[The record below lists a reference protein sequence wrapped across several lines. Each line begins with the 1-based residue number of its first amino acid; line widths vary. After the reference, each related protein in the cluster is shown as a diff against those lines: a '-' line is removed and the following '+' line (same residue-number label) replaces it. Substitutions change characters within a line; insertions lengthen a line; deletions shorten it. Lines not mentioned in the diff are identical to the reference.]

1 MNVEIG
7 RQNIIILFGNNEAT
21 QFQFWEYIN
30 RNQTFILNSHLG
42 SKPCHPFDQFSLQ
55 EKDDEEED
63 EEDEE
68 EEEDAVEAVTEAL
81 NDQLMRQKKERGQE
95 ERTASLA
102 ASLAASSPAPKSIL
116 KHSDSSFGLHS
127 PDSLNDDVQVPK
139 VKK

>member
-1 MNVEIG
+1 LQC
-7 RQNIIILFGNNEAT
+7 R
-21 QFQFWEYIN
+21 
-30 RNQTFILNSHLG
+30 G
-42 SKPCHPFDQFSLQ
+42 SKSCHYFKKFALQ

-95 ERTASLA
+95 ERTASM
-102 ASLAASSPAPKSIL
+102 AASSPAPKSIL